1 MWRHTFSFYCSQSD
15 VIRWLQSLIS
25 QSDCKCSASKANQ
38 AGIPS
43 PTPPPFFYSPSSL
56 LQLGFFFTFSPL
68 CRVAFYLMY
77 YSCGCCFY
85 ARGVQK
91 QWNKGTLWEFPWV
104 WPRCCDLYCFTHQ
117 KQRFNCFWSQSATEN
132 NFSHSSQ
139 TVFYKHP
146 TSERSFTV
154 TFFTFVSV
162 IIPTKGS
169 GANADK
175 PSNLALCLEPTCK
188 ILCVIGP
195 STRLEWDKNEVATRW

>member
-38 AGIPS
+38 AGIPP
-43 PTPPPFFYSPSSL
+43 PTPPPFFYSPSLL
-56 LQLGFFFTFSPL
+56 LQLFVFFTFSPL

-117 KQRFNCFWSQSATEN
+117 KQRFNCFWSQSATGKIIFFPTAAKLYSTN
-132 NFSHSSQ
+132 TLPVRGPSLSLFSHLYPYSSRPTAVEQ
-139 TVFYKHP
+139 TQ
-146 TSERSFTV
+146 TSPQ
-154 TFFTFVSV
+154 
-162 IIPTKGS
+162 I
-169 GANADK
+169 
-175 PSNLALCLEPTCK
+175 
-188 ILCVIGP
+188 
-195 STRLEWDKNEVATRW
+195 